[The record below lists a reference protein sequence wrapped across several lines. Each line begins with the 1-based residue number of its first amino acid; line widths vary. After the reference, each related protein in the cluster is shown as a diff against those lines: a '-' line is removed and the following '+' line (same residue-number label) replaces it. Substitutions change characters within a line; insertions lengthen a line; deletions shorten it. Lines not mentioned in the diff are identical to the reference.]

1 MPWSFPWALWFLSM
15 EEKKIL
21 IIAGEPSGD
30 LHGANLIKSLKKE
43 KRLEFFGIGGDNL
56 KKEGVE
62 IVAEIEKIA
71 VVGFFEV
78 IFKLPYLYYILKK
91 VIKKIKKE
99 KPSLAILIDYPGFN
113 FILMKKLYK
122 MNIPVVYYICPQ
134 VWAWKEERVE
144 DLKKYTKKRL
154 VIFPFEED
162 FFKKKG
168 VEAIY
173 VGNPLLD
180 LLTKEEV
187 KEEEGKIKI
196 GIFPGSRESE
206 IKKLLPKMIK
216 ILLFLSENIKNVDF
230 FIKIYKPIEKL
241 ILKEINKTKL
251 KFNLIEEKIP
261 SLTFSIMASGTI
273 TLENALIGNPGI
285 VLYELNPLTYFFIKN
300 KVKTKYISITNILL
314 GEMVYD
320 ELIQRDIDIN
330 KINDFILNL
339 IKNKNKLKEKKEKLL
354 KLKEVLKHGAVE
366 KAKEEILKL
375 L

>member
-1 MPWSFPWALWFLSM
+1 M

-30 LHGANLIKSLKKE
+30 LHSANLVRSLKGE
-43 KRLEFFGIGGDNL
+43 KKLWFFGIGGENL

-62 IVAEIEKIA
+62 IIAEIEKIA

-78 IFKLPYLYYILKK
+78 IFKLPYLYYIFRK

-122 MNIPVVYYICPQ
+122 MKVPVVYYICPQ
-134 VWAWKEERVE
+134 VWAWKEERIE

-154 VIFPFEED
+154 VIFPFEEN

-180 LLTKEEV
+180 LLPKEEV
-187 KEEEGKIKI
+187 KCEEGKIKI
-196 GIFPGSRESE
+196 GIFPGSRERE
-206 IKKLLPKMIK
+206 IKKILPKMVK
-216 ILLFLSENIKNVDF
+216 ILLFLNENIKEVDF
-230 FIKIYKPIEKL
+230 FIKIYKPLEKL
-241 ILKEINKTKL
+241 ILKEIKKTKL
-251 KFNLIEEKIP
+251 KFNFIEEKIP
-261 SLTFSIMASGTI
+261 ALDFSIMASGTI

-300 KVKTKYISITNILL
+300 KIKTKYISIANILL
-314 GEMVYD
+314 DEMVY
-320 ELIQRDIDIN
+320 EEFIQENIN
-330 KINDFILNL
+330 MKNICDYVLSL
-339 IKNKNKLKEKKEKLL
+339 IKNENKLIEKKEKLL
-354 KLKEVLKHGAVE
+354 KLKEILKYGAVE